1 MTVARENRDN
11 PLLRTTMLIRCTY
24 IYIYIY
30 LYRRLSTLQL
40 RHIYAYGNISEIC
53 AHVRILRVSRN
64 FFFLCSRISW
74 KLLCKTMRIFYRYC
88 ILNVA
93 QHWNA
98 DIIIRYFREALYI
111 AKYFLFYTL
120 WSFLVILSPRS
131 LLLNFF
137 IYLIVL
143 LLFTIFFLLLELMR
157 LD

>member
-24 IYIYIY
+24 IYIFIYICIGVFLLCNCATY
-30 LYRRLSTLQL
+30 MHMEMFQRSVHTLGFWEFL
-40 RHIYAYGNISEIC
+40 GI
-53 AHVRILRVSRN
+53 

-93 QHWNA
+93 QRWNA

-111 AKYFLFYTL
+111 AKYFLFYAL

-143 LLFTIFFLLLELMR
+143 LLFTIFFYYWN
-157 LD
+157 